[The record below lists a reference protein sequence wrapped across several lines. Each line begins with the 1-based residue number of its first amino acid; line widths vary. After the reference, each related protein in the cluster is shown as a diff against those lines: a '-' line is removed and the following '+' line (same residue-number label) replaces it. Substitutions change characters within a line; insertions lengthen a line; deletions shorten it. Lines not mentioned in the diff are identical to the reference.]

1 MSLSKYEKDK
11 DITMLVCSLG
21 FEYKYLNISKVI
33 EVPTRIE
40 WILGWGGEDWW
51 GRGGEMGEERGEGKE
66 EKNRKE
72 KGREEYSIIY
82 NKI

>member
-1 MSLSKYEKDK
+1 
-11 DITMLVCSLG
+11 MLVCSLG

-51 GRGGEMGEERGEGKE
+51 GRGGEMGEEIGKGKE
-66 EKNRKE
+66 EEEERMGKE
-72 KGREEYSIIY
+72 GKRRTEEEKSIV
-82 NKI
+82 